1 MTNQPK
7 FSGYFQAFLAALM
20 TFTCGMSYGA
30 YSLLIVPLSERLGCS
45 LTAAGVPATVE
56 TFASFLVGL
65 FGGGILIEKFTARR
79 CVLIGSLVA
88 CVFVAGYLYLPS
100 LALVCIFEAIVGASM
115 AFGYSSGMSA
125 FIRQWFIDK
134 RESILGVAIACIG
147 FGGAAG
153 TWLFGVLDSRY
164 GFGVTSIAIACLGVL
179 CILIYVFALRT
190 PEQLGQKPLGWEK
203 AEVLASE
210 EGKGSGTDF
219 GVDFKTVLRSP
230 SLYLIMLSCLLWALS
245 MVVSPYLATILM
257 TNGVSDLDAANYS
270 TVNNIAI
277 AVMSIVV
284 GALTSKLGPKSYVI
298 SAFGAG
304 IVGLAAMLAWL
315 QASRTTATLLLA
327 VVLLGAGYVVGT
339 TYGPI
344 VTTKVFG
351 NKCYDRVIPLVFGMR
366 CVGLGV
372 GVLLLPTLAEQQ
384 GDWTVPLL
392 LAIGMMVV
400 AIIMGLLAMQLAPMR
415 KLHVLTCHHH
425 GGTIG
430 M

>member
-147 FGGAAG
+147 FGGG
-153 TWLFGVLDSRY
+153 LTWGGMLLTY
-164 GFGVTSIAIACLGVL
+164 
-179 CILIYVFALRT
+179 
-190 PEQLGQKPLGWEK
+190 
-203 AEVLASE
+203 
-210 EGKGSGTDF
+210 EG
-219 GVDFKTVLRSP
+219 
-230 SLYLIMLSCLLWALS
+230 
-245 MVVSPYLATILM
+245 
-257 TNGVSDLDAANYS
+257 
-270 TVNNIAI
+270 
-277 AVMSIVV
+277 
-284 GALTSKLGPKSYVI
+284 
-298 SAFGAG
+298 
-304 IVGLAAMLAWL
+304 
-315 QASRTTATLLLA
+315 
-327 VVLLGAGYVVGT
+327 
-339 TYGPI
+339 
-344 VTTKVFG
+344 
-351 NKCYDRVIPLVFGMR
+351 
-366 CVGLGV
+366 
-372 GVLLLPTLAEQQ
+372 
-384 GDWTVPLL
+384 
-392 LAIGMMVV
+392 
-400 AIIMGLLAMQLAPMR
+400 R
-415 KLHVLTCHHH
+415 K
-425 GGTIG
+425 
-430 M
+430 

>member
-1 MTNQPK
+1 MNHPTK
-7 FSGYFQAFLAALM
+7 FSGYTQAFLAALM

-30 YSLLIVPLSERLGCS
+30 YSLLIVPLSERLGYS
-45 LTAAGVPATVE
+45 LTAAGFPATVE

-88 CVFVAGYLYLPS
+88 CLFVAGYLYLPS
-100 LALVCIFEAIVGASM
+100 LLLVCVFEAIVGASM

-125 FIRQWFIDK
+125 FIRTWFIEK
-134 RESILGVAIACIG
+134 RESVLGVAIACIG

-153 TWLFGVLDSRY
+153 TWLFGVLDSNF
-164 GFGVTSIAIACLGVL
+164 GFGVTSIAFACLGIL

-203 AEVLASE
+203 AEALASA
-210 EGKGSGTDF
+210 EGQSNSTDF
-219 GVDFKTVLRSP
+219 GVDFKAALRSP
-230 SLYLIMLSCLLWALS
+230 SLYLIMASCLLWALS

-298 SAFGAG
+298 AAFGAG

-315 QASRTTATLLLA
+315 QVSRTMVTLLLA

-372 GVLLLPTLAEQQ
+372 GVLLLPSLAEQQ
-384 GDWTVPLL
+384 GDWTLPLM

-415 KLHVLTCHHH
+415 KLHQNGNKT
-425 GGTIG
+425 
-430 M
+430 

>member
-164 GFGVTSIAIACLGVL
+164 GFGVTSVAFACLGVL

-203 AEVLASE
+203 AEALASE

-315 QASRTTATLLLA
+315 QASRTMVTLLLA

-384 GDWTVPLL
+384 GDWTLPLM

-415 KLHVLTCHHH
+415 KLH
-425 GGTIG
+425 GEDANA
-430 M
+430 

>member
-45 LTAAGVPATVE
+45 LTAAGIPATVE

-164 GFGVTSIAIACLGVL
+164 GFGVTSIAFACLGVL